1 MNLNLRTIIIGL
13 VSLGGLLAVYLLYSG
28 ISQTPEMDISRA
40 GRSTESVDQTDAD
53 DFDAKLGKIGDVG
66 VGAVKKFEYLHRD
79 DNGDVDRKFGF
90 KELLHQTKGQWETDK
105 PYMEILL
112 PVRCDI
118 TADKGRVQVEDAAG
132 GLSIKDATFAGNVVM
147 HIRPAEHSDIKESF
161 IYLDDIAFDSEKS
174 RFSTPGPVRFVSE
187 DSQMEGRGLEFIYNE
202 ALKRVEFFR
211 IVDLDSFR
219 MKSSQTALFAHA
231 PPART
236 DPGKTPQLSQNA
248 DPNGSS
254 RANSPQQADLKQGE
268 YYRCMF
274 RENVVID
281 SPEHIV
287 LAHDKIS
294 INNIFWSNATGKKAA
309 EAQPSDA
316 NDVKPVANP
325 VATDSE
331 PNKPPAESGQ
341 IVITC
346 DGGIIIAPMSSEQ
359 PPAGFE
365 EPVSLPAKA
374 EIKPAADFNHAAD
387 RPTTV
392 ARRIDYDVSTGDT
405 ILAGPVELDFYA
417 DMNDLVRGEAGTK
430 ILPVNITAQK
440 EAKFLAASNQ
450 VLLRGDCVA
459 TMLLADPN
467 GQQKYTLSAE
477 TFTIDLPED
486 VSYQSRLR
494 AGDIKYLTA
503 GGGVVRLTIFKTAG
517 QELLGGVE
525 LQCRRIDYDAGQQ
538 LFVAL
543 GPGKLMLDNSKV
555 TDPSPRPAGFSLR
568 KRCYAF
574 LQFFD
579 TLKYFMKTNRIVAD
593 AKPQE
598 TLQIDYFPI
607 VQDQYRQQAVATA
620 GHVEISLVE
629 GADGRSELSTVTATE
644 AVTYTDE
651 DNQFAG
657 RKLFYDREKSILI
670 VEGDESAPCYF
681 NGALVQSIVYDL
693 KTGKVQAP
701 LAAPGAVQ
709 IKR

>member
-28 ISQTPEMDISRA
+28 ISQTPEMDISKA
-40 GRSTESVDQTDAD
+40 GRSTESVDQPDAD
-53 DFDAKLGKIGDVG
+53 DFDSKLGKIGGVG

-79 DNGDVDRKFGF
+79 DNGEVDRKFGF
-90 KELLHQTKGQWETDK
+90 RELLHQTKGQWETDK

-112 PVRCDI
+112 PVRCDV

-132 GLSIKDATFAGNVVM
+132 GLSIKDAMFAGNVVM

-161 IYLDDIAFDSEKS
+161 IYLDDITFDSEKS

-202 ALKRVEFFR
+202 ALNRVEFFR

-254 RANSPQQADLKQGE
+254 RAGSPQQADLKQGE

-294 INNIFWSNATGKKAA
+294 INNIFWSNAAGKKAA
-309 EAQPSDA
+309 EARPSDA
-316 NDVKPVANP
+316 NDAKPVAAP
-325 VATDSE
+325 VATDSD
-331 PNKPPAESGQ
+331 PNKLRAESGEV
-341 IVITC
+341 VITC
-346 DGGIIIAPMSSEQ
+346 DGGIIIVPMSSEL
-359 PPAGFE
+359 PPAGSE
-365 EPVSLPAKA
+365 ELASSPAEA
-374 EIKPAADFNHAAD
+374 EIKPPADFNHAAD

-417 DMNDLVRGEAGTK
+417 DMNDLVRGEAGRK
-430 ILPVNITAQK
+430 ILPVKVTAQK
-440 EAKFLAASNQ
+440 EAKFVAASNQ
-450 VLLRGDCVA
+450 VVLQGDCVA

-467 GQQKYTLSAE
+467 VQQKYTLSAE
-477 TFTIDLPED
+477 TFAIDLLED

-494 AGDIKYLTA
+494 AGDIKCLTA
-503 GGGVVRLTIFKTAG
+503 NGGVVRLKIFKTAG
-517 QELLGGVE
+517 QELLGGVD
-525 LQCRRIDYDAGQQ
+525 LQCRRIDYDAAQQ
-538 LFVAL
+538 VFVAA
-543 GPGKLMLDNSKV
+543 GPGILVVDNSQV
-555 TDPSPRPAGFSLR
+555 SEPSPKPGGFSLR

-574 LQFFD
+574 LRFFD
-579 TLKYFMKTNRIVAD
+579 TLKYYMKANRVVAD
-593 AKPQE
+593 AKPPD
-598 TLQIDYFPI
+598 TLKIDYFP
-607 VQDQYRQQAVATA
+607 VVKDQYGQHAVATA
-620 GHVEISLVE
+620 AHVEFELVE
-629 GADGRSELSTVTATE
+629 SADRRNELSTLTASG
-644 AVTYTDE
+644 AVTYEDE
-651 DNQFAG
+651 DNQFSG
-657 RKLFYDREKSILI
+657 GDLFYDREKSQLL
-670 VEGDESAPCYF
+670 VKGDEFAPCYF
-681 NGALVQSIVYDL
+681 NGAIVQSILYDL
-693 KTGKVQAP
+693 KTGKVEAP
-701 LAAPGAVQ
+701 LAGPGALQ